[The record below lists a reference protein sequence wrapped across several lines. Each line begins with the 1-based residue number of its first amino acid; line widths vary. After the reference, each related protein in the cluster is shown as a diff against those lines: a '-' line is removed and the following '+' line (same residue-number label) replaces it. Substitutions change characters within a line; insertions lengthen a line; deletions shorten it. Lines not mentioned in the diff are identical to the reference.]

1 MKQATESLLRILA
14 GMDEE
19 LPASIS
25 RESAL
30 RLVTPLVEELL
41 AINLS
46 KMTSVLYQVDVA
58 EADVQAVFGASSTA
72 ELAESLASLLLDRQL
87 KKQRL
92 S

>member
-1 MKQATESLLRILA
+1 MKEATESLLRILA

-19 LPASIS
+19 LPESIS

-41 AINLS
+41 ATNLS
-46 KMTSVLYQVDVA
+46 KMTSVLYRIDVSEVDVK
-58 EADVQAVFGASSTA
+58 AVFRASSAA
-72 ELAESLASLLLDRQL
+72 ELAGRLASLLLDRQL
-87 KKQRL
+87 RKPTP